1 MQYFSHGRTHR
12 AVEPA
17 FAGYLKIEALTHA
30 NGRHSSA
37 ASRKISGAIGVVFS
51 KSHGLTPMDGDLE
64 PGAVGWR
71 RACPELAVA

>member
-1 MQYFSHGRTHR
+1 MKYFNHGQTHR

-30 NGRHSSA
+30 NGRRLGA
-37 ASRKISGAIGVVFS
+37 AQKMSVGAVFS
-51 KSHGLTPMDGDLE
+51 KPHGLTPMDNDLE
-64 PGAVGWR
+64 AGALGWR